1 MKLQVIYCNHQ
12 TARLDVRER
21 LAFTSDDQLAEAYT
35 QFRDQFPG
43 SEAVVLSTCNRV
55 ELYTAQ
61 DDGDGAGDG
70 APGHVE
76 LAEFFSKFHGIPVEE
91 FFADLLTHN
100 GPDAVRHLFRV
111 CSSIDSMVLGEP
123 QIVSQVKDAYRRAE
137 ENQACGPLTN
147 ALFQGAIRVSKRVR
161 SETRLSEGRVSI
173 ASVAVGDFAKGIF
186 DRFDDKT
193 VLVIGA
199 GEMAE
204 ETLRYLQDAGVQEVL
219 VVNRNPR
226 RATILAQQWG
236 GTGYGMEELQTL
248 VARADVVIS
257 ATGAD
262 QPILDVELF
271 RRARE
276 RNSDQPVFVLDLGAP
291 RDVSPAVADIDDNVF
306 LYDVDDLQATCAR
319 NRKLR
324 TREIEQALEII
335 DEESERFMQEVYHR
349 ATGPIVKRLREQ
361 WIEVSD
367 QELERLR
374 TKLGHLEEED
384 MGQVEQTVKRIVNKL
399 LHPPLE
405 TLRDEARDGT
415 PHGLLDAM
423 KRLFH
428 IRD

>member
-35 QFRDQFPG
+35 QFRGSFPG

-61 DDGDGAGDG
+61 DDEGG

-76 LAEFFSKFHGIPVEE
+76 LAEFFSRFHGIPIEE
-91 FFADLLTHN
+91 FFGDLLTHN

-123 QIVSQVKDAYRRAE
+123 QIVSQVKNAYRRSE

-161 SETRLSEGRVSI
+161 SETRLAEGRVSI
-173 ASVAVGDFAKGIF
+173 ASVAVGEFARGIF

-204 ETLRYLQDAGVQEVL
+204 ETLRYLQDDGVREVL
-219 VVNRNPR
+219 VINRDPQ
-226 RATILAQQWG
+226 RAEVLAREWG
-236 GTGYGMEELQTL
+236 GSGYGMEQLHDL
-248 VARADVVIS
+248 LGRADVVVS

-262 QPILDVELF
+262 QPIVDAEMF
-271 RRARE
+271 RRARKG
-276 RNSDQPVFVLDLGAP
+276 NSDQPVFVLDLGAP
-291 RDVSPAVADIDDNVF
+291 RDISPDVAEIDDNVF
-306 LYDVDDLQATCAR
+306 LYDVDDLQATCER

-324 TREIEQALEII
+324 SREIERALGII
-335 DEESERFMQEVYHR
+335 DEESDRFMQEVYHR

-361 WIEVSD
+361 WLEVSE

-384 MGQVEQTVKRIVNKL
+384 MGQVEQTIQRIVNKL

-405 TLRDEARDGT
+405 TLRNEAREGT
-415 PHGLLDAM
+415 PHGLLEALR
-423 KRLFH
+423 RLFH
-428 IRD
+428 IHD